1 MVTGTTNTTG
11 PINFPRDDIE
21 ENGRKV
27 DAIASAIAPSLVFNA
42 VAFPP
47 NLPDHVRTALAA
59 KADMARNVAAEA
71 GFVRPTLD
79 RPADGK
85 TPEERA
91 KDRDDQL
98 LSYAAQTLEEI
109 EVRRQ
114 REEASYQ
121 EWRQGSHTYAGQ
133 TMDGEDW
140 HRAMNWF
147 RDPSNV
153 ADWEDAMMAKTGQSR
168 DEVRQTGGKMKR
180 FYDLMEKDARGSMNA
195 DERAEFT
202 KLNEDKDVKRGVEVQ
217 QEIQGVDNSV
227 MAKMSER
234 NEATL
239 NGATGHSASSFAA
252 ALDDDG
258 PATKLASVQ
267 SLTAVYK
274 GAANGDAP
282 LSPPATP
289 HIAPPLQTV
298 QVSPDNMFG

>member
-1 MVTGTTNTTG
+1 MGMVTGTTNTTG

-27 DAIASAIAPSLVFNA
+27 DAIASAIAPALVFNA

-153 ADWEDAMMAKTGQSR
+153 ADWEDVNRPGFS
-168 DEVRQTGGKMKR
+168 GGS
-180 FYDLMEKDARGSMNA
+180 YL
-195 DERAEFT
+195 
-202 KLNEDKDVKRGVEVQ
+202 
-217 QEIQGVDNSV
+217 
-227 MAKMSER
+227 
-234 NEATL
+234 
-239 NGATGHSASSFAA
+239 
-252 ALDDDG
+252 
-258 PATKLASVQ
+258 
-267 SLTAVYK
+267 
-274 GAANGDAP
+274 
-282 LSPPATP
+282 
-289 HIAPPLQTV
+289 
-298 QVSPDNMFG
+298 